1 MSSKLI
7 LNTNPVVVLQEFE
20 KAVKAGYMFVPGRS
34 DLFIHST
41 GLMELELHRQELEI
55 PKLGFEDALDKVV
68 VNSHDKTDFLL
79 QLQKYILS
87 GWELHLRTVYFDT
100 IGSKSVRLVHPEH
113 PASKVYSKEELNEMP
128 YDELKQVGR
137 IRKVF
142 NKSRDVMTNQILK
155 FQESRE

>member
-20 KAVKAGYMFVPGRS
+20 KAVKAGYLFVPGRS

-41 GLMELELHRQELEI
+41 GLMELELYKQELEI

-87 GWELHLRTVYFDT
+87 GWELDLRTVYFDT
-100 IGSKSVRLVHPEH
+100 IGSKMVRVVHPSH
-113 PASKVYSKEELNEMP
+113 PVSLVYTKEELQEMD
-128 YDELKQVGR
+128 YDELKR
-137 IRKVF
+137 IAKLRNCFV
-142 NKSRDVMTNQILK
+142 KSRDVMVNKVLQ
-155 FQESRE
+155 FQEGRV

>member
-20 KAVKAGYMFVPGRS
+20 KAVKAGYLFVPGRS

-41 GLMELELHRQELEI
+41 GLMELELHKQELEI
-55 PKLGFEDALDKVV
+55 PKLSFEDALDKVV
-68 VNSHDKTDFLL
+68 VHSHDKTDFLL

-87 GWELHLRTVYFDT
+87 GWELDLRTVYFDT

-113 PASKVYSKEELNEMP
+113 PVSISYTKEQLQEMD
-128 YDELKQVGR
+128 YDELKR
-137 IRKVF
+137 IAKLRNCFV
-142 NKSRDVMTNQILK
+142 KSRDVMVTKVLQ
-155 FQESRE
+155 FQEGR